1 MPKIPSNIE
10 PGEHKYRNKI
20 RPLNATPIFKGGDE
34 VAELKAEVVGR
45 RSFKP
50 IMNIRPLISEHLDHP
65 MMYRLKE
72 GTFIAQYP
80 GDNYVFAIVDEE
92 GFEPVK
98 KIRLSDIMWH
108 TLIFMRVEPSDQ
120 IYPTVRQMKLR
131 VNRVQEL
138 EAGSPFIEAKIRRIN
153 QTPKFD
159 QYEAKLIPGLIIKL
173 YNPSRQGEPYNE
185 DGVMADWLVTW
196 NGSLEYR

>member
-20 RPLNATPIFKGGDE
+20 KPFNATPISKGGE
-34 VAELKAEVVGR
+34 EIEQLKADVRGDVRPQPVV
-45 RSFKP
+45 
-50 IMNIRPLISEHLDHP
+50 NIRPLISEHLDHP

-80 GDNYVFAIVDEE
+80 GDNYIFAVVDEE
-92 GFEPVK
+92 GFEPVN
-98 KIRLSDIMWH
+98 KIRLRDIIWH
-108 TLIFMRVEPSDQ
+108 TLVFMRVEPSDA

-138 EAGSPFIEAKIRRIN
+138 ERGSILAEAKIRRVAH
-153 QTPKFD
+153 TPKFD
-159 QYEAKLIPGLIIKL
+159 QYESRLIPDLIIKL
-173 YNPSRQGEPYNE
+173 YNPNRQGVPYN
-185 DGVMADWLVTW
+185 DSGVMADWLATW